1 MGSEHTL
8 GIFEA
13 GISQGGEM
21 EKLEKVIQPT
31 IGVFTNV
38 GEAHSEG
45 FINIRQKVNEKL
57 QLFKNAQTLIY
68 CKDYP
73 EINEGIAA
81 YLQPLRSN
89 AQLNYFNW
97 SAKTE
102 ASLQITAIIRSDT
115 TTYITA
121 VKEKLGEISI
131 QVPFID
137 DAYVENAITC
147 WCVML
152 QMGIRQ
158 EIIENRMLLLHAV
171 PMRLELI
178 KGINNCS
185 IINDSYSADLSSLRI
200 ALDFLAQQ
208 QQHN

>member
-21 EKLEKVIQPT
+21 EKLEKIIQPT

-81 YLQPLRSN
+81 YLQPLRNN

-97 SAKTE
+97 STKTE
-102 ASLQITAIIRSDT
+102 ASLQITSILKSDN
-115 TTYITA
+115 TYIHH
-121 VKEKLGEISI
+121 S
-131 QVPFID
+131 
-137 DAYVENAITC
+137 C
-147 WCVML
+147 
-152 QMGIRQ
+152 
-158 EIIENRMLLLHAV
+158 
-171 PMRLELI
+171 
-178 KGINNCS
+178 KGKAGRNIYPGTLC
-185 IINDSYSADLSSLRI
+185 R
-200 ALDFLAQQ
+200 
-208 QQHN
+208 